1 MKTAISIPDSTF
13 KAAEQIAKRLGMS
26 RSRFFTTAVQAYIE
40 SQQNGGVTEALNRV
54 YAEEPSRLDPMLARV
69 QAASLAGESW

>member
-26 RSRFFTTAVQAYIE
+26 RSRFFTTAVQAFIE
-40 SQQNGGVTEALNRV
+40 GHQNGGVTEALNRV
-54 YAEEPSRLDPMLARV
+54 YAEEPSRLDPVLAKM
-69 QAASLAGESW
+69 QGASLEGESW